1 MGEEAIMAA
10 IVLGIIGG
18 VVGIVLMERFDEP
31 LVAAMEFIVTG
42 GLIYIFIARFGEYL
56 SYIVYNYSC
65 CYIIL

>member
-1 MGEEAIMAA
+1 MCI
-10 IVLGIIGG
+10 
-18 VVGIVLMERFDEP
+18 RDRP